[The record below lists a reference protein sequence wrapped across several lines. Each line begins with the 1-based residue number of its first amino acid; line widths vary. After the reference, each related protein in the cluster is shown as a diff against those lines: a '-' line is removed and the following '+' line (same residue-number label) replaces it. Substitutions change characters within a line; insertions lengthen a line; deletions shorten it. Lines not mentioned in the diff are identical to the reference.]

1 MIGQV
6 TSDQSTRSPSSSSS
20 DGPDARADRDA
31 RGGRTG
37 GVQSLGRAFEILERM
52 ADLGGTVGLSQLASD
67 VGLPLPTIHRLVRT
81 LVDLGYVRQERS
93 RQYTLGPKLIRLGE
107 SSSRMLRTWAQPYLS
122 GLVRDLG
129 ESANLAMLD
138 SDQIVYIGQVPSSHS
153 MRMFTEV
160 GRRVSPHCTAVG
172 KALLAN
178 ESDAAVRE
186 LLGRTGMVAHTVHT
200 LTDPDAFVVELAR
213 VRGQGYAVDDGEQEI
228 GVRCVA
234 VAVPH
239 APTPIGMSV
248 SGPMER
254 MTADFVKTAAPL
266 LRDAAARLSVDLASG
281 SSGIVMNDKGY
292 AGHISPPEDL

>member
-1 MIGQV
+1 MIGRV
-6 TSDQSTRSPSSSSS
+6 TSDQSTQSPSPSPSSN
-20 DGPDARADRDA
+20 AQDA

-52 ADLGGTVGLSQLASD
+52 ADLGGTVGLSQLATE

-122 GLVRDLG
+122 GLVTDLG

-172 KALLAN
+172 KALLAV
-178 ESDAAVRE
+178 ESDATVRE
-186 LLGRTGMVAHTVHT
+186 LLARTVMVAHTVHT
-200 LTDPDAFVVELAR
+200 ITDPDAFVVELAR
-213 VRGQGYAVDDGEQEI
+213 VRERGYAVDDGEQEI

-254 MTADFVKTAAPL
+254 MTAEFVATAAPL
-266 LRDAAARLSVDLASG
+266 LREAAARLSVDLASG
-281 SSGIVMNDKGY
+281 SSRSVMHDRGY
-292 AGHISPPEDL
+292 AR

>member
-1 MIGQV
+1 MIGRV
-6 TSDQSTRSPSSSSS
+6 TSDQSTQSPSPSPSS
-20 DGPDARADRDA
+20 DA
-31 RGGRTG
+31 RGRRTG

-52 ADLGGTVGLSQLASD
+52 ADLGGTVGLSQLATE

-107 SSSRMLRTWAQPYLS
+107 SSSRMLRTWAQPYLA

-172 KALLAN
+172 KALLAV

-186 LLGRTGMVAHTVHT
+186 LLARTGLVAHTVHT
-200 LTDPDAFVVELAR
+200 ITDPDAFVDQLAR
-213 VRGQGYAVDDGEQEI
+213 VRQKGYAVDDGEQEI

-254 MTADFVKTAAPL
+254 MTAEFVATAAPL
-266 LRDAAARLSVDLASG
+266 LCEAAARLSVDLASG
-281 SSGIVMNDKGY
+281 SSGSVRPNRGY
-292 AGHISPPEDL
+292 AG